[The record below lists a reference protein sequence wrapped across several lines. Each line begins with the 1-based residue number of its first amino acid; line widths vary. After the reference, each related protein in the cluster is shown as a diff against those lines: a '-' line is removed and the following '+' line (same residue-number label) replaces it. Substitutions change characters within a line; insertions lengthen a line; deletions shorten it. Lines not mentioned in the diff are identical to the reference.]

1 MDNVETTFVR
11 IPYPE
16 ALFSD
21 GRESNWYTN
30 PESKRVYKRVK
41 VGESFRFVEQIHN
54 IPHFVF
60 NMITP
65 EHQEECRIHKRKKYK
80 DKIPAEAWSVF
91 GITDPYGEKNHG

>member
-16 ALFSD
+16 GFFSD

-54 IPHFVF
+54 IPSFVF
-60 NMITP
+60 DMITA
-65 EHQEECRIHKRKKYK
+65 EHQEECRIHSTIIRLRIGLVVVYVCNFAHIAKQ
-80 DKIPAEAWSVF
+80 
-91 GITDPYGEKNHG
+91 